1 MASVFPTAEYAVA
14 TQRHSHAD
22 GRAANMPTTR
32 SSGRRKAPEVTEA
45 PAPKR
50 GRKSAKSKKAGEEFE
65 SKRASFMK
73 LIWFCLGWRMVVDA
87 RAGDQLWTLHFRNA
101 CKFLALRKSVMPFHK
116 GCEVQQGL
124 NCCLTLDLQVT
135 E

>member
-22 GRAANMPTTR
+22 SRAANMPTTR

-65 SKRASFMK
+65 SESASFMK
-73 LIWFCLGWRMVVDA
+73 LIWFCLGWRVEVDA
-87 RAGDQLWTLHFRNA
+87 RAGGCSYGRSTFEMHVF
-101 CKFLALRKSVMPFHK
+101 FLALRESVMPFRK
-116 GCEVQQGL
+116 LCEVQW
-124 NCCLTLDLQVT
+124 
-135 E
+135 

>member
-1 MASVFPTAEYAVA
+1 MASVFPTEEYAVA

-50 GRKSAKSKKAGEEFE
+50 GRKAAKAKKAGEEIERE
-65 SKRASFMK
+65 SASFMK
-73 LIWFCLGWRMVVDA
+73 PI
-87 RAGDQLWTLHFRNA
+87 
-101 CKFLALRKSVMPFHK
+101 
-116 GCEVQQGL
+116 
-124 NCCLTLDLQVT
+124 
-135 E
+135 